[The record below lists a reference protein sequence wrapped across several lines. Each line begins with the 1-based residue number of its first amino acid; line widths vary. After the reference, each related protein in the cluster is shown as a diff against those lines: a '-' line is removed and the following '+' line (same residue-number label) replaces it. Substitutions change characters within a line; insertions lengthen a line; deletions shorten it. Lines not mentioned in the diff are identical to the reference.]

1 MGLFIYTNIENNVDK
16 AVPKK
21 LKLIR
26 INDSI
31 FRTNTISVKGKTG
44 FGINVIDKQDF
55 ANNKN
60 GVHKISTYLN
70 EKLINSINFD
80 GFLFEESILI
90 NTLIDYKYYINNKER
105 IIKLFKTP
113 GNTLNIYKNRN
124 DGLINEV
131 MGNSTFK
138 IIISDIKIINFMWR
152 FQ

>member
-1 MGLFIYTNIENNVDK
+1 M
-16 AVPKK
+16 

-26 INDSI
+26 INDSV
-31 FRTNTISVKGKTG
+31 FRANTISVKGKTG

-90 NTLIDYKYYINNKER
+90 NTFIDYQYYINNKER
-105 IIKLFKTP
+105 ILKLFKTS
-113 GNTLNIYKNRN
+113 GNKLSFYKNSN
-124 DGLINEV
+124 DGLIDEIKT
-131 MGNSTFK
+131 NSEFK
-138 IIISDIKIINFMWR
+138 IKVSDIKKNNIYILININN
-152 FQ
+152 QKNIT